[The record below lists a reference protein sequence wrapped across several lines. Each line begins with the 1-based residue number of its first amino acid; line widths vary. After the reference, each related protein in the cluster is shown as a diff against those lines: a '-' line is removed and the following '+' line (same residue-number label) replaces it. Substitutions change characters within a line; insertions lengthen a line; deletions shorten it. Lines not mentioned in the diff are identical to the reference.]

1 MRFLA
6 ISLSASIALFASF
19 PAVSSL
25 LRACRVTMVFMRR
38 FFILFSLTLLLA
50 GCGSSSSTQVACDQQ
65 FWNGTVAVC
74 LPAGWKVLDSALLS
88 SRQVPEETIAAFQYS
103 TAHAGQIDT
112 VTVVRE
118 PLSSD
123 IDTSA
128 YAEANVLAVSTLP
141 DYKLI
146 DKQTITIDGETSS
159 LHVFSARL
167 NPSEPIRRYYQS
179 YTAGEKMGYT
189 FTGSF
194 PLSIADS
201 ESEQI
206 QFILKNVS
214 LKDPTAGEKK

>member
-1 MRFLA
+1 MF
-6 ISLSASIALFASF
+6 S
-19 PAVSSL
+19 
-25 LRACRVTMVFMRR
+25 MRR
-38 FFILFSLTLLLA
+38 FLLLCSTVVLCA
-50 GCGSSSSTQVACDQQ
+50 GCGSSGSSSKVACDQQ

-74 LPAGWKVLDSALLS
+74 LPTGWKVIDQATLSAK
-88 SRQVPEETIAAFQYS
+88 QVPEETVVAFQY
-103 TAHAGQIDT
+103 TTPHAGQLDT

-118 PLSSD
+118 SLNAES
-123 IDTSA
+123 TTTE
-128 YAEANVLAVSTLP
+128 YADANVLAVSTLP

-146 DKQTITIDGETSS
+146 DKQTITIDGASS
-159 LHVFSARL
+159 VLHVFSARL

-179 YTAGEKMGYT
+179 YAALDRTGYT

-201 ESEQI
+201 EASQI

>member
-1 MRFLA
+1 
-6 ISLSASIALFASF
+6 
-19 PAVSSL
+19 
-25 LRACRVTMVFMRR
+25 MRR
-38 FFILFSLTLLLA
+38 FALVPLFALLLT
-50 GCGSSSSTQVACDQQ
+50 GCGSSSSSTTVACDQQ

-74 LPAGWKVLDSALLS
+74 LPSGWKVLDSALLS

-103 TAHAGQIDT
+103 TPHAGQMDT

-118 PLSSD
+118 PLASD
-123 IDTSA
+123 TTTTA

-179 YTAGEKMGYT
+179 YAASDRTGYT

-201 ESEQI
+201 EAVQI

-214 LKDPTAGEKK
+214 LKDPTAGEEK

>member
-1 MRFLA
+1 M
-6 ISLSASIALFASF
+6 
-19 PAVSSL
+19 
-25 LRACRVTMVFMRR
+25 
-38 FFILFSLTLLLA
+38 
-50 GCGSSSSTQVACDQQ
+50 
-65 FWNGTVAVC
+65 
-74 LPAGWKVLDSALLS
+74 
-88 SRQVPEETIAAFQYS
+88 
-103 TAHAGQIDT
+103 DT

-118 PLSSD
+118 PLASD
-123 IDTSA
+123 TTTTA

-179 YTAGEKMGYT
+179 YAASDRTGYT

-201 ESEQI
+201 EAVQI

>member
-1 MRFLA
+1 
-6 ISLSASIALFASF
+6 
-19 PAVSSL
+19 
-25 LRACRVTMVFMRR
+25 MVFMKR
-38 FFILFSLTLLLA
+38 FLTFSVITLLLA
-50 GCGSSSSTQVACDQQ
+50 GCGSSNDGSKVACDQQ

-74 LPAGWKVLDSALLS
+74 LPAGWKALDSTLLA
-88 SRQVPEETIAAFQYS
+88 SRQVPEETIAAFQYA
-103 TAHAGQIDT
+103 TPHAGQIDT

-123 IDTSA
+123 TRTTA

-179 YTAGEKMGYT
+179 YVASDRTGYT

-194 PLSIADS
+194 PLSITDS
-201 ESEQI
+201 EASQI

-214 LKDPTAGEKK
+214 LQDPTAGEEK